1 MPKPPNSSKSNKKPK
16 ATPKSR
22 FPVKAFLGAIII
34 LLVILLSIV
43 GTSLFKNYPVEGKKQ
58 LLVISSG
65 DTYSRF
71 IDRLAKENKVNFPI
85 ILKLY
90 QKFMIHDSLKAGVY
104 EVNKGMSVRQV
115 LDMLSDAENAQMNRI
130 LVIEGTTFKQLV
142 QNLKKDPNV
151 SKTILDLPQDQ
162 LLKELDIPYS
172 HPEGLFAPDT
182 YFFAKGETDK
192 KILTDLYRRQMKSL
206 DEAWANKAANLPYKD
221 KYEALIMA
229 SIIEKET
236 SLDSELQQVSGV
248 FVRRLQIG
256 MRLQTDPTV
265 IYGMGDQYK
274 GNITR
279 NDLRTP
285 TAYNTYTING
295 LPPTPIALP
304 SKKAIEAAM
313 HPDDSKNLYFVA
325 TGNGGHKFTASLEEH
340 NRAVQDYLTV
350 LSAKKKQGE

>member
-1 MPKPPNSSKSNKKPK
+1 MKTLLIVMSV
-16 ATPKSR
+16 
-22 FPVKAFLGAIII
+22 FI
-34 LLVILLSIV
+34 LLTFGVLWA
-43 GTSLFKNYPVEGKKQ
+43 SLFKNYPIEGKKQ
-58 LLVISSG
+58 VLVISSG
-65 DTYSRF
+65 DTYSKF
-71 IDRLAKENKVNFPI
+71 IDHLSKENKVNFPI

-90 QKFMIHDSLKAGVY
+90 QKFMIHDRLKAGVY

-115 LDMLSDAENAQMNRI
+115 LEMLSDAENAQMNRI
-130 LVIEGTTFKQLV
+130 LVIEGTTFKQLL

-162 LLKELDIPYS
+162 LLKALDIPYS

-192 KILTDLYRRQMKSL
+192 KILTDLYHRQ
-206 DEAWANKAANLPYKD
+206 
-221 KYEALIMA
+221 
-229 SIIEKET
+229 IEKET
-236 SLDSELQQVSGV
+236 SLDSELEQVSGV
-248 FVRRLQIG
+248 FVRRLKIG

-265 IYGMGDQYK
+265 IYGMGDNYK

-285 TAYNTYTING
+285 TPYNTYTING

-313 HPDDSKNLYFVA
+313 HPDDAQNIYFVA
-325 TGNGGHKFTASLEEH
+325 TGNGGHKFTASLEDH
-340 NRAVQDYLTV
+340 NRAVQEYLTA
-350 LSAKKKQGE
+350 LRAKQK